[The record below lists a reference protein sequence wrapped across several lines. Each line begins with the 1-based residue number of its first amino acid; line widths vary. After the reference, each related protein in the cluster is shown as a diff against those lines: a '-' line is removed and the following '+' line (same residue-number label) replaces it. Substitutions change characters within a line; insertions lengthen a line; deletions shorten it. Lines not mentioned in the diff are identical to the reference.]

1 MAKVLYPGSFDPIT
15 NGHTNIIEQ
24 ASDLFE
30 EVVIAVLTNP
40 AKKSGM
46 FTLEER
52 MEMIRKIY
60 KDYQNIKVV
69 SGSGAAVDIALLH
82 ECKAIV
88 RGLRNINDYAE
99 EVSLAQINKKISN
112 NEINTALFFA
122 DAEHQFISSTMV
134 KEVFNLD
141 KDISDFV
148 HPIVHEEM
156 LAKGR

>member
-40 AKKSGM
+40 AKKSGL

-52 MEMIRKIY
+52 LAMIQKIY
-60 KDYQNIKVV
+60 QDYQNIKVI

-82 ECKAIV
+82 DCRAII
-88 RGLRNINDYAE
+88 RGLRSLDDYAS
-99 EVSLAQINKKISN
+99 EVQLAQINKKISN
-112 NEINTALFFA
+112 NEINTVLFFA
-122 DAEHQFISSTMV
+122 DAQHQFISSSMV
-134 KEVFNLD
+134 KEVFNLE
-141 KDISDFV
+141 KDINDFV
-148 HPIVHEEM
+148 HPVVHAEM
-156 LAKGR
+156 LAKRR